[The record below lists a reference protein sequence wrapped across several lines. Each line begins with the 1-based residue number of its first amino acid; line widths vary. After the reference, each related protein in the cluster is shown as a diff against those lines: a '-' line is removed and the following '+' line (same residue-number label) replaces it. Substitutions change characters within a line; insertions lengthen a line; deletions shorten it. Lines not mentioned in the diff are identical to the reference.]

1 MKTRYVVVGVE
12 RHMDDMQEPQ
22 VRKEQ
27 GEEGVE
33 VQIDLTGY
41 LGSIGT

>member
-22 VRKEQ
+22 VRNEQ
-27 GEEGVE
+27 GEEE
-33 VQIDLTGY
+33 LIDLTGY